1 MYQLEVKRWL
11 VSHKFPIGD
20 GWDVT
25 VDIDSMER
33 GEKGQHPPDKR
44 AIAAECE
51 SWLRTQGVKI
61 VAHPLYGRADLVA
74 FKEGAGTF
82 VAEVE
87 GDSSRQKEQ
96 AMYSALGQI
105 VLSMRDSSPE
115 ITYALA
121 VPDTEKWA
129 MQLRKVPNSVKE
141 VLRLRLWLV
150 SDSGVRSLEE
160 LKGSY

>member
-11 VSHKFPIGD
+11 VFHKFPVQD

-33 GEKGQHPPDKR
+33 GKHGQQKPDKQ

-51 SWLRTQGVKI
+51 KWLRSNGARILT
-61 VAHPLYGRADLVA
+61 HPVYGRADLVA
-74 FKEGAGTF
+74 RKEGIGTF

-96 AMYSALGQI
+96 AMYSALGQL
-105 VLSMRDSSPE
+105 VLSMKAQTPE

-121 VPDTEKWA
+121 VPDEERWA
-129 MQLRKVPNSVKE
+129 MQLQKVPNRIRE
-141 VLRLRLWLV
+141 ILNLRL
-150 SDSGVRSLEE
+150 
-160 LKGSY
+160 